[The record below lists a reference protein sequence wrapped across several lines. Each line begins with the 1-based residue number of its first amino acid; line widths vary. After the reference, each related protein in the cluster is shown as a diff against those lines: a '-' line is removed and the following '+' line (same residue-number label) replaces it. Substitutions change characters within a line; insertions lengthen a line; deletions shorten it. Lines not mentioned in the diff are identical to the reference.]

1 MKKIARRVISIVLAV
16 FICMNCLPT
25 YLFVKAETLDSVW
38 YGDQV
43 AIDITAGEDGYTFMS
58 LFQKPVHG
66 YEFGGHM
73 MGSEGPQ
80 TFVMIDT
87 VEYDNTTWT
96 PNGKYVSGQSNYEVV
111 YCCDVETMVKTTYYK
126 RLNLEDSEYYD
137 DVQAAKL
144 RAVVTNSYPYV
155 SFEEMKAD
163 LAENG
168 YEYAE
173 ELKLGEVI
181 AAVQTAIWACA
192 NGEVL
197 RYSASYRVSDNFH
210 WGQPLHDISNL
221 SGLDVAGKGKNNFKT
236 YEDVGKRI
244 DSLVDYLLTLES
256 VHADRNSTVVTNL
269 EIVDSTPVIAKDD
282 VYTILLKVELNHSG
296 RAGDDLSLDVAVEGE
311 HVASQ
316 TVLPGTNEYTFT
328 VEAKAGETIKAVLSG
343 EQYLNRGVYFYAPKP
358 EDTNGDGIAT
368 SREVSQNLVGVA
380 GGKTPVY
387 CEKEVEIPEID
398 GETASLKLRK
408 VDHNGKPLTGAEF
421 TLYAAGEKGD
431 LKIGTYAVDENG
443 ELIIENLLPGN
454 YTLKETKVPFG
465 YITPA
470 EDIKLNIDKNGYI
483 TVLEG
488 ENAEIVDGES
498 FEVTV
503 EKDSDIK
510 VGEELPEI
518 KVDIIPGETT
528 SAEISEKTGDDK
540 EFIII
545 VREASASAT
554 ETVTTETSS
563 HGEMTSIIPSKITAN
578 GTELDMSYWVDPD
591 SVSVTGSAPAG
602 FPYQIVGAGQQSN
615 QYISRIY
622 VIYEKDE
629 VTGQPIKDENGNY
642 VIKELRKLTTKAN
655 EILTVNGVAT
665 KDINAPFDQKTGTTA
680 AQAFLKDE
688 AGNTVCVYCC
698 DLGKDVPEESWFSVN
713 NLEDVDF
720 FASEEAE
727 NHIRNIVTNGY
738 WGTESGTGSLEL
750 IKEKLI
756 AALKSG
762 EIDEKVDLTY
772 KNSEGKNVTETVIL
786 TEDILRG
793 LTNGEAL
800 DMTQCAIWSY
810 SNGCLGVQDGRDGY
824 ILGSLTYGD
833 SKRGNKIS
841 GVDNTEGMAR
851 MIAMYNWLV
860 NLDEELTSTTVINE
874 YNFISNIV
882 LEIGN
887 MVKDDENDTYVTDLK
902 FDLDFTPSEKD
913 DLLVHL
919 TYTNAGGDLVEVI
932 RRLSGENTDGRSYDY
947 VSVKDGHYVI
957 EGLELTEN
965 TEKKFELRIE
975 GTQNL
980 ERGVYIYLAQNG
992 IEDVQ
997 TVVGMAEGTR
1007 VADVSKSISFTFNV
1021 EESKHYEKTY
1031 TKVDQ
1036 TLIIV
1041 NDPERV
1047 SVSGTKNWVDN
1058 NDQDGIRPESI
1069 KINLLANGE
1078 IVKTITVTAADEWK
1092 WTFSGLVKYEN
1103 GEEIE
1108 YTVTEDV
1115 IEGYETVITGNAA
1128 EGFVVTNIHKPEQT
1142 EIFGTK
1148 VWNDANDQDGLRPE
1162 SITINLLANGK
1173 VIKTVT
1179 VSEADG
1185 WTWSFTDLPKF
1196 EGGIKIEYTVTE
1208 EAVEGYRT
1216 SVEGSAENGFIVTNT
1231 HLPEKTEVS
1240 GNKTWNDANNQDGKR
1255 PTSITINL
1263 LANGKVIKTITVT
1276 EADGW
1281 KWSFKD
1287 LD

>member
-1 MKKIARRVISIVLAV
+1 MKKIARRVISIVLTV

-197 RYSASYRVSDNFH
+197 RYGASYRVSDNFH

-221 SGLDVAGKGKNNFKT
+221 SGLDVAGTGKSNFKT

-316 TVLPGTNEYTFT
+316 TVLPGTNEYIFT

-488 ENAEIVDGES
+488 ENAEIVDDDS

-518 KVDIIPGETT
+518 
-528 SAEISEKTGDDK
+528 
-540 EFIII
+540 
-545 VREASASAT
+545 
-554 ETVTTETSS
+554 
-563 HGEMTSIIPSKITAN
+563 
-578 GTELDMSYWVDPD
+578 
-591 SVSVTGSAPAG
+591 
-602 FPYQIVGAGQQSN
+602 
-615 QYISRIY
+615 
-622 VIYEKDE
+622 
-629 VTGQPIKDENGNY
+629 
-642 VIKELRKLTTKAN
+642 
-655 EILTVNGVAT
+655 
-665 KDINAPFDQKTGTTA
+665 
-680 AQAFLKDE
+680 
-688 AGNTVCVYCC
+688 
-698 DLGKDVPEESWFSVN
+698 
-713 NLEDVDF
+713 
-720 FASEEAE
+720 
-727 NHIRNIVTNGY
+727 
-738 WGTESGTGSLEL
+738 
-750 IKEKLI
+750 
-756 AALKSG
+756 
-762 EIDEKVDLTY
+762 
-772 KNSEGKNVTETVIL
+772 
-786 TEDILRG
+786 
-793 LTNGEAL
+793 
-800 DMTQCAIWSY
+800 
-810 SNGCLGVQDGRDGY
+810 
-824 ILGSLTYGD
+824 
-833 SKRGNKIS
+833 
-841 GVDNTEGMAR
+841 
-851 MIAMYNWLV
+851 
-860 NLDEELTSTTVINE
+860 
-874 YNFISNIV
+874 
-882 LEIGN
+882 
-887 MVKDDENDTYVTDLK
+887 
-902 FDLDFTPSEKD
+902 
-913 DLLVHL
+913 
-919 TYTNAGGDLVEVI
+919 
-932 RRLSGENTDGRSYDY
+932 
-947 VSVKDGHYVI
+947 
-957 EGLELTEN
+957 
-965 TEKKFELRIE
+965 
-975 GTQNL
+975 
-980 ERGVYIYLAQNG
+980 
-992 IEDVQ
+992 
-997 TVVGMAEGTR
+997 
-1007 VADVSKSISFTFNV
+1007 
-1021 EESKHYEKTY
+1021 
-1031 TKVDQ
+1031 KVDQ

-1173 VIKTVT
+1173 VIKTIK

-1196 EGGIKIEYTVTE
+1196 ESGIKIEYTVTE

-1263 LANGKVIKTITVT
+1263 
-1276 EADGW
+1276 
-1281 KWSFKD
+1281 
-1287 LD
+1287 